1 MVLFSIAIYFCFAFV
16 TFIVCETLM
25 TVLIAH
31 LGPSGT
37 YAESAAI
44 ACAKSFEQR
53 TKEDIQLQPFPSI
66 VQTLRAVAE
75 GKTQFAVV
83 PVENSIEGSVTVTLD
98 TLWQIDSLRVQQAFV
113 LPISHALIS
122 RAPTIEQVQVV
133 YSHPQ
138 ALAQCQRW
146 LEAFLPTAQLVPINS
161 TTEALKHL
169 NDNQTIGAIAS
180 QRAAQLYQQPIL
192 AHPINDHPDNCTR
205 FWVLSLEPISM
216 GSHTSIAFSLPA
228 NVPGALMKPLQ
239 ILANRGINMSRIESR
254 PTKRSL
260 GEYLFFVDFEAS
272 TDTETVQSALQALQ
286 SCTETLKV
294 YGSYNITVLDQ
305 NGQLSRA

>member
-1 MVLFSIAIYFCFAFV
+1 
-16 TFIVCETLM
+16 M

-31 LGPSGT
+31 LGPAGT
-37 YAESAAI
+37 YAESAAL
-44 ACAKSFEQR
+44 ACVEWLEPRFAE
-53 TKEDIQLQPFPSI
+53 EIQLQPFPSI
-66 VQTLRAVAE
+66 TQTLRAVAE

-98 TLWQIDSLRVQQAFV
+98 TLWQIDVLRVQQALV

-122 RAPTIEQVQVV
+122 RAAAIEQIQVV

-146 LEAFLPTAQLVPINS
+146 LETFVPAAQLIPTNS
-161 TTEALKHL
+161 TTEALQHL
-169 NDNQTIGAIAS
+169 DDDPTIGAIAS
-180 QRAAQLYQQPIL
+180 QRAAQLYQLPIL

-205 FWVLSLEPISM
+205 FWVLSLEPLSL

-239 ILANRGINMSRIESR
+239 ILADRGINMSRIESR

-260 GEYLFFVDFEAS
+260 GEYLFFIDFEAS
-272 TDTETVQSALQALQ
+272 TDTKTVQTALQELQ
-286 SCTETLKV
+286 DCTETLKI
-294 YGSYNITVLDQ
+294 YGSYNISVLNQ
-305 NGQLSRA
+305 QGKLPAV

>member
-1 MVLFSIAIYFCFAFV
+1 MIANLVFLRLLFPLYLLRK
-16 TFIVCETLM
+16 TLM

-31 LGPSGT
+31 LGPAGT
-37 YAESAAI
+37 YAESAAL
-44 ACAKSFEQR
+44 ACAKWLEQR
-53 TKEDIQLQPFPSI
+53 VEEDIQLQSFPSI
-66 VQTLRAVAE
+66 TQTLRAVAE

-98 TLWQIDSLRVQQAFV
+98 TLWQIDVLKVQQALV
-113 LPISHALIS
+113 LPISNALIS
-122 RAPTIEQVQVV
+122 RAATIEQIQVI

-146 LEAFLPTAQLVPINS
+146 LETFGPAAQLIPTNS
-161 TTEALKHL
+161 TTEALQHL
-169 NDNQTIGAIAS
+169 DDDPTIGAIAS
-180 QRAAQLYQQPIL
+180 QRAAQLYQLPIL

-205 FWVLSLEPISM
+205 FWVLSLEPLSV

-239 ILANRGINMSRIESR
+239 ILADRGINMSRIESR

-260 GEYLFFVDFEAS
+260 GEYLFFIDFEAS
-272 TDTETVQSALQALQ
+272 TDTKTVQSALQELQ
-286 SCTETLKV
+286 DCTETLKI
-294 YGSYNITVLDQ
+294 YGSYNISVLNQ
-305 NGQLSRA
+305 NGNLPAI